1 MRRSNLRSSKSPDRG
16 ASRKKTGSRPTNR
29 RLDPMANPM
38 ANLTIGVDLG
48 DRYSEL
54 YVVDAAGACVETGRI
69 RTTVAGL
76 EQWFGGRAAARVVLE
91 AGTHS
96 PWASRVL
103 QRLGHEVLVANPR
116 KLRAL
121 YENDSKD
128 DRVDAEYL
136 ARVGRLDPALLKP
149 ITHRGEAAQADLAVL
164 SSRDVLVR
172 TRTLLINY
180 TRGVVKAMGGR
191 LPRCSAESFARR
203 VGPHVPPALRPA
215 LAPVLAQLRQVSG
228 VGPVTALA
236 YVLVLEDPRR
246 FPRSR
251 AVGAYLGLRPRRSQS
266 GEQDPQLR
274 ITKAGHP
281 FLRRL
286 VV

>member
-1 MRRSNLRSSKSPDRG
+1 MRRSNLRSSKSPKRG

-29 RLDPMANPM
+29 RLDPM

-76 EQWFGGRAAARVVLE
+76 EQWFGGRAPARVVLE

-116 KLRAL
+116 KLRAI

-164 SSRDVLVR
+164 SSRDVLDREVER
-172 TRTLLINY
+172 
-180 TRGVVKAMGGR
+180 
-191 LPRCSAESFARR
+191 RCAEQY
-203 VGPHVPPALRPA
+203 PAT
-215 LAPVLAQLRQVSG
+215 AQLRQVSG

-236 YVLVLEDPRR
+236 C
-246 FPRSR
+246 
-251 AVGAYLGLRPRRSQS
+251 
-266 GEQDPQLR
+266 
-274 ITKAGHP
+274 
-281 FLRRL
+281 
-286 VV
+286 

>member
-1 MRRSNLRSSKSPDRG
+1 MRRSNLRSSKSPKRG

-29 RLDPMANPM
+29 RLDPM

-76 EQWFGGRAAARVVLE
+76 EQWFGGRAPARVVLE

-116 KLRAL
+116 KLRGL

-136 ARVGRLDPALLKP
+136 ARVGRLESGP
-149 ITHRGEAAQADLAVL
+149 AQADHAP
-164 SSRDVLVR
+164 R
-172 TRTLLINY
+172 
-180 TRGVVKAMGGR
+180 GGR
-191 LPRCSAESFARR
+191 AGGSGRVVLARR
-203 VGPHVPPALRPA
+203 A
-215 LAPVLAQLRQVSG
+215 
-228 VGPVTALA
+228 
-236 YVLVLEDPRR
+236 
-246 FPRSR
+246 
-251 AVGAYLGLRPRRSQS
+251 GA
-266 GEQDPQLR
+266 
-274 ITKAGHP
+274 
-281 FLRRL
+281 
-286 VV
+286 